1 MTSVATTPTA
11 APIDREQTCPLLLR
25 VFVNEVSFSIQLVG
39 SILGYHI
46 SGFVRVLEQRE
57 CAPHSDSVGNSENS
71 VFPSPYLIPCYPILL
86 PVTFTL
92 CYPLFPLSFPLLLC
106 YPLLPSL
113 SPLLPLL
120 PSLPLCYPLLPSL
133 PLITPCYPL
142 SPPYYPLL
150 PLLPPAP
157 SVTLTRLLQGQ
168 HHLPDAYHRGRVP
181 ATELQ
186 IYTWKDAC
194 LKELTNLIKD
204 VHPQASSKG
213 NYQQFR

>member
-25 VFVNEVSFSIQLVG
+25 VFVNEVSFSIQLFC

-86 PVTFTL
+86 PFTLTL
-92 CYPLFPLSFPLLLC
+92 CYPLLSPVTPCYLC
-106 YPLLPSL
+106 YPLLP
-113 SPLLPLL
+113 LLPLL
-120 PSLPLCYPLLPSL
+120 PPATFVTLSSPLLPPVTLSSPLLPYYPLLPPATLSSPHYPLLPS
-133 PLITPCYPL
+133 L

-150 PLLPPAP
+150 PLLP
-157 SVTLTRLLQGQ
+157 
-168 HHLPDAYHRGRVP
+168 
-181 ATELQ
+181 
-186 IYTWKDAC
+186 
-194 LKELTNLIKD
+194 
-204 VHPQASSKG
+204 
-213 NYQQFR
+213 